1 MFHIFQLQHDFI
13 CLNSSD
19 KILIKDYFIFL
30 NTKILA
36 LFFVIT
42 LLLEIKKKYSYL
54 QQYKEAFLIKLLV
67 NLNFIN

>member
-30 NTKILA
+30 NTEILA

-42 LLLEIKKKYSYL
+42 LLLQIKKKI
-54 QQYKEAFLIKLLV
+54 FLLTTI
-67 NLNFIN
+67 